1 MKKVSTIKDR
11 MREALDVKG
20 LRAVDIVERTGI
32 PKGSIS
38 QYMLGKVEPKQ
49 NRLIPIAN
57 ALGVNMYWL
66 QGYDVPMDTDYFY
79 SSEVIPNRINFYER
93 VAAGDSSNNVMD
105 TYMELIR
112 ILPRN
117 PEEYFAVR
125 VSGDSMLPTISDGDT
140 VLVRR
145 QNDVENGEIAVVNI
159 NGDDATIKRVYKS
172 EQGITLVADNPSV
185 YPPHFYSNEEIGSLP
200 VIIQGKATTRIGD
213 LK

>member
-1 MKKVSTIKDR
+1 MLKLYENIKQRRIELGWTQSELASKTGYSDKSMISR
-11 MREALDVKG
+11 IEA
-20 LRAVDIVERTGI
+20 
-32 PKGSIS
+32 
-38 QYMLGKVEPKQ
+38 GKVDLPQSKIMEFAKV
-49 NRLIPIAN
+49 
-57 ALGVNMYWL
+57 LGVSASDLMGW
-66 QGYDVPMDTDYFY
+66 GTDYIS

-93 VAAGDSSNNVMD
+93 VAAGDSKNNVMD

-200 VIIQGKATTRIGD
+200 VIIQGKAEKRIGD

>member
-66 QGYDVPMDTDYFY
+66 QGYDVPMGKDYIY

-93 VAAGDSSNNVMD
+93 VAAGDSKNNVID

-185 YPPHFYSNEEIGSLP
+185 YPPHFYSNEEIESLP

>member
-66 QGYDVPMDTDYFY
+66 QGYDVPMGKDYIY

-93 VAAGDSSNNVMD
+93 VAAGDSKNNVID

-145 QNDVENGEIAVVNI
+145 QNDVENGEIAVVLI
-159 NGDDATIKRVYKS
+159 DGEDATIKRVYKS

-200 VIIQGKATTRIGD
+200 VIIQGKAEKRIGD

>member
-1 MKKVSTIKDR
+1 MNKVSTIKDR
-11 MREALDVKG
+11 IIEAMDVKG
-20 LRAVDIVERTGI
+20 MKAVDIVERTGI
-32 PKGSIS
+32 PKSSIS
-38 QYMLGKVEPKQ
+38 HYIKGMVEPKDD
-49 NRLIPIAN
+49 RLGLIAK
-57 ALGVNMYWL
+57 ALHVNTAWL
-66 QGYDVPMDTDYFY
+66 AGYDVPMKEDYFY
-79 SSEVIPNRINFYER
+79 SSDVIPNRINFYER
-93 VAAGDSSNNVMD
+93 VAAGDSKNNVID

-185 YPPHFYSNEEIGSLP
+185 YPPHFYSNEEIESLP
-200 VIIQGKATTRIGD
+200 VIIQGKAEKRIGD